1 MSQAWG
7 KQRSVPILG
16 APDMPISQVN
26 SSTNMAVAA
35 LRRNAAL
42 SNTAST
48 SAAPRQADSV
58 TLSDSARALA
68 GANKTVASA
77 SDVREDRVAAL
88 KAAIADGTY
97 SVDSRTLAQSMVKAG
112 LK

>member
-1 MSQAWG
+1 MATPFG
-7 KQRSVPILG
+7 KADEARILG
-16 APDMPISQVN
+16 ALDMPISQVN
-26 SSTNMAVAA
+26 SATTMAVAA

-68 GANKTVASA
+68 SASKSVASA
-77 SDVREDRVAAL
+77 WDVREDRVAAL
-88 KAAIADGTY
+88 KAAIASGTY
-97 SVDSRTLAQSMVKAG
+97 SVDSRTLAQSMVKSA